1 MNNRGRGRSEPDRV
15 MRSCVEGALPTPI
28 PRPTLTDLRFDIQA
42 ARETVRARRST
53 PVLPLQL
60 ASAHRI
66 LLAALEAYA
75 DELGRRRIPIPP
87 RLRDELRLQR
97 FSHNSKNQRGWASEH

>member
-1 MNNRGRGRSEPDRV
+1 M
-15 MRSCVEGALPTPI
+15 EGDVPTPI
-28 PRPTLTDLRFDIQA
+28 PRPTLTDLWFAVQA

-60 ASAHRI
+60 ASAHRV

-75 DELGRRRIPIPP
+75 DELGRSRIPIPP

-97 FSHNSKNQRGWASEH
+97 LSYSSKNQRGWASKH

>member
-1 MNNRGRGRSEPDRV
+1 M
-15 MRSCVEGALPTPI
+15 EGALPTP
-28 PRPTLTDLRFDIQA
+28 TLADLRFDIQA

-60 ASAHRI
+60 ASAHRV

-87 RLRDELRLQR
+87 GLRDELRLQR
-97 FSHNSKNQRGWASEH
+97 LSHNSKNQRGWASKP